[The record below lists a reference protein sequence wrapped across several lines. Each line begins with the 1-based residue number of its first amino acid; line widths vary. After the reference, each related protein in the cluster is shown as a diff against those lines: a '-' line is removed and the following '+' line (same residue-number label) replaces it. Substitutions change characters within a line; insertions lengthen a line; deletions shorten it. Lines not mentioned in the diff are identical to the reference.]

1 LGYQRLVTELSIL
14 LILFGIACFIFV
26 IRAWLASVPTERS
39 ERTRR
44 LETPVASP
52 TPSVSSKPPLPE
64 SPPILDKT
72 KPLKLDPREIE
83 GEIYLDI
90 ETLRLSTEV
99 PDGWSSIDQF
109 GVAVAVTWD
118 LHGQFRSWFEQDVN
132 DLVNELKKFERI
144 VTYNGERFDFKVLS
158 GYTSTRGLSARSF
171 DVLVELTHTLGHR
184 VKLDDVARHT
194 LGVGKSGDG
203 VDAVRWWREGK
214 REQVTEYCRDD
225 VELLVRIVAHAREH
239 GYVRL
244 DGRRIPVNWSPLSRP
259 LTRRSSKSIAQ
270 GVGSSS

>member
-1 LGYQRLVTELSIL
+1 MRVTEFSAL
-14 LILFGIACFIFV
+14 LILFGIVCFLFFV
-26 IRAWLASVPTERS
+26 IRGWLASIPS
-39 ERTRR
+39 EEPRR
-44 LETPVASP
+44 WLETPAVSP
-52 TPSVSSKPPLPE
+52 TPSIPSKPPRPRETLPV
-64 SPPILDKT
+64 LDKN
-72 KPLKLDPREIE
+72 KPLRLDPREIE

-99 PDGWSSIDQF
+99 PGGWSSIDQF

-118 LHGQFRSWFEQDVN
+118 LHGQFRPWFEQDVN

-158 GYTSTRGLSARSF
+158 GYANIRGLSARSF
-171 DVLVELTHTLGHR
+171 DVLTELTRTLGHR
-184 VKLDDVARHT
+184 VKLDDVSRHT

-203 VDAVRWWREGK
+203 LDAVRWWREGK
-214 REQVTEYCRDD
+214 RDQVTEYCRDD

-239 GYVRL
+239 GYVKL
-244 DGRRIPVNWSPLSRP
+244 DGRRIPVNWSPFARQ
-259 LTRRSSKSIAQ
+259 LTRRSSKSLAE